1 MAAATVV
8 AAAASGRAG
17 GGSDAM
23 LLYACG
29 GCNKVVYI
37 EIVQETIFTCK
48 GGPRLVGGCAAGRAS
63 ALLPL
68 GGPDACACGRG
79 AVRYRRRRG
88 GKRCFCSSLWL
99 AWA

>member
-37 EIVQETIFTCK
+37 EIVQETILHARA
-48 GGPRLVGGCAAGRAS
+48 GPRLVGGCAAGRAS
-63 ALLPL
+63 A
-68 GGPDACACGRG
+68 
-79 AVRYRRRRG
+79 
-88 GKRCFCSSLWL
+88 
-99 AWA
+99 